1 MFNYKIG
8 GKTMLF
14 TVISIVVF
22 VAITIAVLNEAISFI
37 REVMCEE

>member
-1 MFNYKIG
+1 MFNYKLEEI
-8 GKTMLF
+8 TMLF

>member
-1 MFNYKIG
+1 
-8 GKTMLF
+8 MLF

-22 VAITIAVLNEAISFI
+22 VVIAITVLNEAISFI